1 MKNLSKLV
9 FCSVIFLFSGFAP
22 SIGVA
27 SSTSQDEVTVQPVV
41 GADVLAAQT
50 DFIGRFYLNIL
61 NRTADQGGLDGWLNV
76 IQSESGAKVA
86 FGFFNSPEFL
96 NLQLNDSDFINILY
110 STLFD
115 RLADQDGFDRW
126 MTELEA
132 GTLRDFVIY
141 GFLRSPEFSNLAN
154 SFNVTAFSE
163 EDNKLFQ
170 IKGFVRRFYKLVLDR
185 EPEVIGLDDW
195 SSQLSLGTRAGGE
208 IAIGFF
214 SSQEFLNR
222 NTTDNEFVD
231 IAYRAFFDR
240 EADEEGKNGWL
251 DLLSTG
257 TSRIEVVEG
266 FIGSQ
271 EFIALAASFGIE
283 ATIERFTLDMIQNKT
298 FYMVDESVFEEYVV
312 SFQETTYTV
321 TESDGS
327 IGSDTPFFIDAKG
340 VINMG
345 SDRAELKLKLAPDTN
360 VDFLQTLAIWKN
372 SNWENV
378 SDQFINQFNG
388 ITELKNHFLSNGL
401 LQTNITSDGVVR
413 KYNSNTMV
421 NGKWWIEGNT
431 FYFDY
436 PVEGTGGLESK
447 AYKIENG
454 QIYFA
459 SNSKYSH
466 KTKMYYDDVKASDYF
481 EEILATAQLSQD
493 VKEICTIDNFTVGI
507 VRSIQSDLSLENV
520 TQLIGCTFDP
530 ELTKISPNFVTY
542 SWKMTD
548 LSRSLTVYFDPAGEL
563 SSPLNGTLLTAT
575 TGF

>member
-1 MKNLSKLV
+1 MKILSKLV
-9 FCSVIFLFSGFAP
+9 FCSVIFLFSGFAQ
-22 SIGVA
+22 SDGITG
-27 SSTSQDEVTVQPVV
+27 TSQDEVAVD
-41 GADVLAAQT
+41 ADADALAAQT
-50 DFIGRFYLNIL
+50 NFIGRFYLNIL
-61 NRTADQGGLDGWLNV
+61 NRVADQGGLDGWLNI

-96 NLQLNDSDFINILY
+96 NLQLSNSDFVSILY

-115 RLADQDGFDRW
+115 RLADQDGLDSW
-126 MTELEA
+126 MIELES
-132 GTLRDFVIY
+132 GSLRDFVIY

-170 IKGFVRRFYKLVLDR
+170 IKGFVRRFYQLVLGR
-185 EPEVIGLDDW
+185 EPEVTGLDEW
-195 SSQLSLGTRAGGE
+195 SSQLSLGLRGGGE
-208 IAIGFF
+208 IALGFF
-214 SSQEFLNR
+214 GSQEFINR
-222 NTTDNEFVD
+222 NTLDSEFVD

-257 TSRIEVVEG
+257 TTRIEVVQG

-283 ATIERFTLDMIQNKT
+283 ATIERFTLDIIQNKT

-321 TESDGS
+321 TEPGGS
-327 IGSDTPFFIDAKG
+327 IGPDSAFFIDPRG

-360 VDFLQTLAIWKN
+360 ADFLQTLAIWKN
-372 SNWENV
+372 SNWEV
-378 SDQFINQFNG
+378 VTEQFVNQFND
-388 ITELKNHFLSNGL
+388 ITELKDHFLSDGL

-413 KYNSNTMV
+413 KYNANTMV

-436 PVEGTGGLESK
+436 PVDGTGGLESK

-454 QIYFA
+454 QIHFA

-481 EEILATAQLSQD
+481 EEILATAQLGQD
-493 VKEICTIDNFTVGI
+493 IKDICTIDNFTLGI
-507 VRSIQSDLSLENV
+507 VNSLKSEGLSLELV
-520 TQLIGCTFDP
+520 SQLIGCTFDP
-530 ELTKISPNFVTY
+530 ELTRVSPKFVAY
-542 SWKMTD
+542 SWKMDD
-548 LSRSLTVYFDPAGEL
+548 LSRVLTVYFDPTGEL
-563 SSPLNGTLLTAT
+563 SSPLNGTLFTAT